1 MFLYVFQNAMLG
13 NGLVLQNLLHMHM
26 AQQQLLHIKDKHIT
40 NVRVCV
46 RRGCLIL
53 HYSCSIYAPT
63 RKLLSY

>member
-26 AQQQLLHIKDKHIT
+26 AQQQLLHIKDKHAT

-46 RRGCLIL
+46 RERRVISALFL
-53 HYSCSIYAPT
+53 Q
-63 RKLLSY
+63 